1 MFGNS
6 SRRTVSTS
14 VTIIFWSLS
23 EEVSYL
29 AVHQQGRQDAEGENG
44 PDHGPEARPAHLDGL
59 GQRAA
64 VELYEQDRVDEH
76 HHPAYRRLGK
86 EQHERLA
93 GEGQQDRN
101 VEGDQEPHGGEVEF
115 GLRPERALRQVAAL
129 QDVAHAPAHVVEDA
143 KSPGEQRERTYEVE
157 EHLEPAAH
165 DLAKDQALV
174 AEKVDVLAKVLPVHG
189 GVGNHG
195 HK

>member
-44 PDHGPEARPAHLDGL
+44 PDHCSEARPAHPDGL
-59 GQRAA
+59 GQRTA
-64 VELYEQDRVDEH
+64 VELYEQYRVDEH
-76 HHPAYRRLGK
+76 HHPAYRRLGE
-86 EQHERLA
+86 EQHERCT

-101 VEGDQEPHGGEVEF
+101 VEGDQEPHGDEVEF
-115 GLRPERALRQVAAL
+115 GLRPEGALRQVAAL
-129 QDVAHAPAHVVEDA
+129 QNVAHAPAYVVEDA
-143 KSPGEQRERTYEVE
+143 EGSGEQRQRTHEIE

-165 DLAKDQALV
+165 DLAKS
-174 AEKVDVLAKVLPVHG
+174 
-189 GVGNHG
+189 
-195 HK
+195 